1 MGGQGLQL
9 QNCVMKTLVDYVK
22 FLLSHSP
29 CRVLRT
35 LYKILY
41 LQILE
46 IIPPL
51 SMVEYSRYR
60 FLLRRHSCHQMIW
73 IASSTKM

>member
-9 QNCVMKTLVDYVK
+9 QNCVMKTLMDYVK

-46 IIPPL
+46 IIPPF
-51 SMVEYSRYR
+51 SMVEYSSYW
-60 FLLRRHSCHQMIW
+60 FLFRRHSCHQMIW